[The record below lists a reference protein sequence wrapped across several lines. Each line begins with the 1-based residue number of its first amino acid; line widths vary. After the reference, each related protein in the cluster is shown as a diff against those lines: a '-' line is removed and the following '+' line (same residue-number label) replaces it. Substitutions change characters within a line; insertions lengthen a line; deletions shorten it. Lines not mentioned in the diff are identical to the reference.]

1 MFQCDSKNRRLSN
14 SVVQQRG
21 NLCRVMAKS
30 HKPSR
35 DVTAEKKAGTL
46 KSCFAVDKKK
56 KKVKRK
62 ESYSLY
68 IHKVL
73 KQGHQDT
80 GITTKAMGITN
91 SFVSDIFERMAMK
104 AYRLTK
110 YGKKSTMSS
119 REIQTAARL
128 LLPGEVA
135 KHAVSEDT
143 KAVTKYIS
151 SK

>member
-1 MFQCDSKNRRLSN
+1 
-14 SVVQQRG
+14 
-21 NLCRVMAKS
+21 MAKS

-110 YGKKSTMSS
+110 YGKKSTMIS

>member
-1 MFQCDSKNRRLSN
+1 
-14 SVVQQRG
+14 
-21 NLCRVMAKS
+21 MAKS

-91 SFVSDIFERMAMK
+91 SFASDIFERIAME

-119 REIQTAARL
+119 REIQTAVRL
-128 LLPGEVA
+128 LLPGAVA
-135 KHAVSEDT
+135 KHAVSEGT
-143 KAVTKYIS
+143 KTVIEYTS

>member
-1 MFQCDSKNRRLSN
+1 
-14 SVVQQRG
+14 
-21 NLCRVMAKS
+21 MAKS
-30 HKPSR
+30 PKPSR

-119 REIQTAARL
+119 REIQTAVRL
-128 LLPGEVA
+128 LLPGAVA
-135 KHAVSEDT
+135 KHAVSEGT
-143 KAVTKYIS
+143 KTVTEYTS

>member
-1 MFQCDSKNRRLSN
+1 
-14 SVVQQRG
+14 
-21 NLCRVMAKS
+21 MAKS

-91 SFVSDIFERMAMK
+91 SFVSYIFERMAMK

>member
-1 MFQCDSKNRRLSN
+1 
-14 SVVQQRG
+14 
-21 NLCRVMAKS
+21 MAKS

-91 SFVSDIFERMAMK
+91 SFVSDIFERIAMK

-119 REIQTAARL
+119 REIQTAVRL
-128 LLPGEVA
+128 LLPGAVA
-135 KHAVSEDT
+135 KHAVSEGT
-143 KAVTKYIS
+143 KTVTEYTS

>member
-1 MFQCDSKNRRLSN
+1 
-14 SVVQQRG
+14 
-21 NLCRVMAKS
+21 MAKS

-119 REIQTAARL
+119 REIQTAVRL
-128 LLPGEVA
+128 LLPGAVA
-135 KHAVSEDT
+135 KHAVSEGT
-143 KAVTKYIS
+143 KTVTEYTS

>member
-1 MFQCDSKNRRLSN
+1 
-14 SVVQQRG
+14 
-21 NLCRVMAKS
+21 MAKS

-46 KSCFAVDKKK
+46 KSGVAADKKK

-80 GITTKAMGITN
+80 GITTKGMGITN
-91 SFVSDIFERMAMK
+91 SFVSDIFERIAMK

-119 REIQTAARL
+119 REIQTALRL

-135 KHAVSEDT
+135 KHAV
-143 KAVTKYIS
+143 TKYTS